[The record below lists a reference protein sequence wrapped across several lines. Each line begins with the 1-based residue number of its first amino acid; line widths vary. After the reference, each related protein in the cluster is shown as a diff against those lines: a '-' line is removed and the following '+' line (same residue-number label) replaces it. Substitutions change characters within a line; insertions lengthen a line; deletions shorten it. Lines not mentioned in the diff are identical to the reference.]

1 MDKSKTIGQNKKIQ
15 AGKVGFFVTLT
26 EKLRALG
33 ATVEPSEE
41 TLGSPRLGTVN
52 GVLFDTYDLTISEIR
67 TSMWGRIP
75 TWLGEFQITLR
86 MGRGERDVKNKT
98 WRTSKGGTLAP
109 EKFEEIAQKILAVAK
124 DTLAKREIRK
134 TNDAARLATG
144 DDPRFQTLKAKA
156 EMNGFPRPLVQPDG
170 KIQWDLRNLTI
181 EQTRAILDALVS

>member
-1 MDKSKTIGQNKKIQ
+1 MDKNEQNKKIQ
-15 AGKVGFFVTLT
+15 AGKVGFFATLT

-52 GVLFDTYDLTISEIR
+52 GVLFDTYDLAISEIR
-67 TSMWGRIP
+67 SGPYSSVWGSIP

-86 MGRGERDVKNKT
+86 GDRNVKNKT

-134 TNDAARLATG
+134 TNDAARLATE
-144 DDPRFQTLKAKA
+144 DDPRFLALKVKA